1 MKTLDISGFKA
12 FGDRI
17 TLDFGPEEKSM
28 VLYGENGSGK
38 SSIYDALL
46 LVFYRHCLLANKL
59 TIGATPEQRSNEVS
73 DFYYAYRHRP
83 IQDDRRMEIRIDNQP
98 MEQFDH
104 AGCPCFMLDCHAA
117 DTPDGQI
124 NLVTLVEGM
133 RQNRITDKAEVRQ
146 FVQEQADGIVAA
158 CNEALKR
165 HFIEAFRIG
174 IENDS
179 YTIFIEDPAHD
190 LRSCLMLGNYF
201 NEAKLHLVNL
211 LLQLVVIRLMHPR
224 GNGLRGLLVMDDV
237 VTSLDASNRSFLIH
251 YLLAEFD
258 DMQVILMTHNLGF
271 NNVFYNITKESGCL
285 EHWFF
290 ANLYLNAGGSHL
302 YDYTRMQSA
311 TGIKEAFHSGQLT
324 LDNIGT
330 MIRRRFEALLLEVCK
345 ILSIGANEEA
355 STLINRLLN
364 DRKPIYLRKSA
375 GKIDIA
381 DDLVQ
386 EIYQLAS
393 KRNTSGDKLSGDI
406 LKKIASFHTKQSL
419 GKLIPIIRQFREYE
433 KLVIHELSHG
443 YSGMPPFNQKE
454 VEASLVL
461 LEKMEQCVK
470 SLRTKNGGM

>member
-17 TLDFGPEEKSM
+17 TLDFGPDERSL

-46 LVFYRHCLLANKL
+46 MVFYRHCLLAKKL
-59 TIGATPEQRSNEVS
+59 TIGATPEQRNNEVS

-83 IQDDRRMEIRIDNQP
+83 IQEEMQLEIRINDEP
-98 MEQFDH
+98 MEQFDNT
-104 AGCPCFMLDCHAA
+104 GCPCFMLDCHAA
-117 DTPDGQI
+117 DTPNGQI
-124 NLVTLVEGM
+124 NLMALVKGM
-133 RQNRITDKAEVRQ
+133 RQNRIVDAGQVRQ
-146 FVQEQADGIVAA
+146 FVEQQADCIVAT
-158 CNEALKR
+158 CNEALKKR
-165 HFIEAFRIG
+165 FIEAFHIG
-174 IENDS
+174 IENDD
-179 YTIFIEDPAHD
+179 YLIYVEDPD
-190 LRSCLMLGNYF
+190 QGLRSCVTLGNFF
-201 NEAKLHLVNL
+201 NEAKLHLISL
-211 LLQLVVIRLMHPR
+211 LLQLTVIRLMLPR
-224 GNGLRGLLVMDDV
+224 GSGQRGLLVMDDV

-285 EHWFF
+285 ERWFF

-311 TGIKEAFHSGQLT
+311 TGIKEAFHNGQLT
-324 LDNIGT
+324 LDNVGT

-364 DRKPIYLRKSA
+364 GQKSIYLRKTGS
-375 GKIDIA
+375 KIYNA
-381 DDLVQ
+381 DDLVHK
-386 EIYQLAS
+386 IYCLAS
-393 KRNTSGDKLSGDI
+393 MSDSSAENVLCEI
-406 LKKIASFHTKQSL
+406 LKEIASFHTERSL

-443 YSGMPPFNQKE
+443 YSGMPPFNQRE

-470 SLRTKNGGM
+470 SLRTRNGGM

>member
-1 MKTLDISGFKA
+1 MEKTLFAAALASVALAGCVKNETE
-12 FGDRI
+12 I
-17 TLDFGPEEKSM
+17 TPNADSPITFAAPL
-28 VLYGENGSGK
+28 V
-38 SSIYDALL
+38 SSITRVYNGEITNP
-46 LVFYRHCLLANKL
+46 Y
-59 TIGATPEQRSNEVS
+59 PENE
-73 DFYYAYRHRP
+73 
-83 IQDDRRMEIRIDNQP
+83 
-98 MEQFDH
+98 
-104 AGCPCFMLDCHAA
+104 
-117 DTPDGQI
+117 
-124 NLVTLVEGM
+124 
-133 RQNRITDKAEVRQ
+133 K
-146 FVQEQADGIVAA
+146 FVV
-158 CNEALKR
+158 
-165 HFIEAFRIG
+165 
-174 IENDS
+174 
-179 YTIFIEDPAHD
+179 
-190 LRSCLMLGNYF
+190 
-201 NEAKLHLVNL
+201 
-211 LLQLVVIRLMHPR
+211 
-224 GNGLRGLLVMDDV
+224 
-237 VTSLDASNRSFLIH
+237 
-251 YLLAEFD
+251 
-258 DMQVILMTHNLGF
+258 
-271 NNVFYNITKESGCL
+271 
-285 EHWFF
+285 F

>member
-1 MKTLDISGFKA
+1 
-12 FGDRI
+12 
-17 TLDFGPEEKSM
+17 
-28 VLYGENGSGK
+28 
-38 SSIYDALL
+38 
-46 LVFYRHCLLANKL
+46 
-59 TIGATPEQRSNEVS
+59 
-73 DFYYAYRHRP
+73 
-83 IQDDRRMEIRIDNQP
+83 
-98 MEQFDH
+98 
-104 AGCPCFMLDCHAA
+104 
-117 DTPDGQI
+117 
-124 NLVTLVEGM
+124 
-133 RQNRITDKAEVRQ
+133 
-146 FVQEQADGIVAA
+146 
-158 CNEALKR
+158 
-165 HFIEAFRIG
+165 
-174 IENDS
+174 
-179 YTIFIEDPAHD
+179 
-190 LRSCLMLGNYF
+190 
-201 NEAKLHLVNL
+201 
-211 LLQLVVIRLMHPR
+211 
-224 GNGLRGLLVMDDV
+224 
-237 VTSLDASNRSFLIH
+237 
-251 YLLAEFD
+251 
-258 DMQVILMTHNLGF
+258 
-271 NNVFYNITKESGCL
+271 
-285 EHWFF
+285 
-290 ANLYLNAGGSHL
+290 
-302 YDYTRMQSA
+302 MQSA

-393 KRNTSGDKLSGDI
+393 KPDSSADKVLCEI
-406 LKKIASFHTKQSL
+406 LEEIASFHTKQSL